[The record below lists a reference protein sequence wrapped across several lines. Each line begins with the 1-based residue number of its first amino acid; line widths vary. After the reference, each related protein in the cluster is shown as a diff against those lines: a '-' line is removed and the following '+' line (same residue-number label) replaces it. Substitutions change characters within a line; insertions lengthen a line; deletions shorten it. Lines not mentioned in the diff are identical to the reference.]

1 MEGNE
6 TKTNSEGTETTKKE
20 DATKETQQ
28 KDNETKHG
36 QEGKNVD
43 VEDVE
48 KERKNAVADY
58 LSGLGV
64 DEDTLKNILAK
75 HKEEEEKN
83 KTELQKSEDAVK
95 AATAQLAEERKAR
108 LKAEAKS
115 IAMQNGVNPKL
126 VEDFVIVAMAK
137 VTKDKDIEAV
147 VAEMKESESGKIYF
161 GASEEE
167 ESKTKQSNKGTVTR
181 KRVQKKAGDDN
192 NKKKEGG
199 GDEGAESKYEGTMA
213 KRIFD
218 RRAKVGKS
226 SYFKS

>member
-6 TKTNSEGTETTKKE
+6 TKTNPEGTETTKKE
-20 DATKETQQ
+20 DVTKETQQ
-28 KDNETKHG
+28 KDNETKQG
-36 QEGKNVD
+36 QEGKKV
-43 VEDVE
+43 DVE
-48 KERKNAVADY
+48 KERKHAVADY

-83 KTELQKSEDAVK
+83 KTELQKSEDTVK

-147 VAEMKESESGKIYF
+147 VAEMKESESGKLYF

-167 ESKTKQSNKGTVTR
+167 EEESKTKQGNRGTVTR
-181 KRVQKKAGDDN
+181 KRVQKKAGADN

-199 GDEGAESKYEGTMA
+199 GDEGTESKYEGTMA

>member
-6 TKTNSEGTETTKKE
+6 TKTNPEGTETTKKE
-20 DATKETQQ
+20 DVTKETQP
-28 KDNETKHG
+28 KDNETKQG
-36 QEGKNVD
+36 QESKKV
-43 VEDVE
+43 DVE

-126 VEDFVIVAMAK
+126 VEDFVIVAMTK

-147 VAEMKESESGKIYF
+147 VAEMKESESGKLYF

-167 ESKTKQSNKGTVTR
+167 EESGTKQNNKGTVTR

>member
-6 TKTNSEGTETTKKE
+6 TKTNPEGIDTTKKE
-20 DATKETQQ
+20 DVTKETQP
-28 KDNETKHG
+28 KDNETKQG
-36 QEGKNVD
+36 QEGKNV
-43 VEDVE
+43 DVE

-75 HKEEEEKN
+75 HKAEEEKN

-108 LKAEAKS
+108 LKAEVKS

-126 VEDFVIVAMAK
+126 VEDFVIVAMTK
-137 VTKDKDIEAV
+137 VTKDKGIEAV
-147 VAEMKESESGKIYF
+147 VAEMKESESGKLYF

-167 ESKTKQSNKGTVTR
+167 EESGTKQNKGTVTR
-181 KRVQKKAGDDN
+181 KRVQKKAGADN
-192 NKKKEGG
+192 NKKKEDGG
-199 GDEGAESKYEGTMA
+199 GEGAESKYEGTMA

-218 RRAKVGKS
+218 RRAKAGKS

>member
-6 TKTNSEGTETTKKE
+6 TKTNPKGTETTK
-20 DATKETQQ
+20 TKETQP
-28 KDNETKHG
+28 KDNETKQG
-36 QEGKNVD
+36 QEGKKV
-43 VEDVE
+43 DVE
-48 KERKNAVADY
+48 KERENAVADY

-64 DEDTLKNILAK
+64 DEDTLKSIIAK

-126 VEDFVIVAMAK
+126 VEDFVIVAMTK

-147 VAEMKESESGKIYF
+147 VAEMKESESGKFYF
-161 GASEEE
+161 GESEEE
-167 ESKTKQSNKGTVTR
+167 EESRTKQNKGTVTR
-181 KRVQKKAGDDN
+181 KRVQKKAGADN
-192 NKKKEGG
+192 SKKKEGDG
-199 GDEGAESKYEGTMA
+199 EEGAESKYEGTMA

>member
-6 TKTNSEGTETTKKE
+6 TKTNPEGTGTTKKE
-20 DATKETQQ
+20 DVTTKETQP
-28 KDNETKHG
+28 KDNETKQG
-36 QEGKNVD
+36 QESKKV
-43 VEDVE
+43 DVE

-126 VEDFVIVAMAK
+126 VEDFVIVAMTK

-147 VAEMKESESGKIYF
+147 VAEMKESESGKFYF
-161 GASEEE
+161 RASEEE
-167 ESKTKQSNKGTVTR
+167 EESGTKHNNKGTVTR
-181 KRVQKKAGDDN
+181 KRVQKKAGADN
-192 NKKKEGG
+192 SKKKEDGG
-199 GDEGAESKYEGTMA
+199 EEGAESKYEGTMA

>member
-6 TKTNSEGTETTKKE
+6 TKTNPKGTGTTEKE
-20 DATKETQQ
+20 DVTKETQP

-36 QEGKNVD
+36 QESKKVD
-43 VEDVE
+43 VG

-126 VEDFVIVAMAK
+126 VEDFVIVAMTK

-147 VAEMKESESGKIYF
+147 VAEMKESESGKLYF

-167 ESKTKQSNKGTVTR
+167 EESETKHNNKGTVTR
-181 KRVQKKAGDDN
+181 KRVQKKAGADN
-192 NKKKEGG
+192 SKKKEDGG
-199 GDEGAESKYEGTMA
+199 EEGAESKYEGTMA

>member
-6 TKTNSEGTETTKKE
+6 TKTNPEGTETTKKE
-20 DATKETQQ
+20 DVTKETQP
-28 KDNETKHG
+28 KDNETKQG
-36 QEGKNVD
+36 QESKKV
-43 VEDVE
+43 DVE

-64 DEDTLKNILAK
+64 DEDTLKNILSK

-126 VEDFVIVAMAK
+126 VEDFVIVAMTK

-147 VAEMKESESGKIYF
+147 VAEMKESESGKLYF
-161 GASEEE
+161 GTSEEE
-167 ESKTKQSNKGTVTR
+167 EESGTKQNRGTVTR
-181 KRVQKKAGDDN
+181 KRVQKKAGADN

>member
-6 TKTNSEGTETTKKE
+6 TKTNPEGTETTKKE
-20 DATKETQQ
+20 DVTKETQP
-28 KDNETKHG
+28 KDNETKQG
-36 QEGKNVD
+36 QESKKV
-43 VEDVE
+43 DVE

-64 DEDTLKNILAK
+64 DEDTLKNILSK

-126 VEDFVIVAMAK
+126 VEDFVIVAMTK

-147 VAEMKESESGKIYF
+147 VAEMKESESGKLYF
-161 GASEEE
+161 GTSEEE
-167 ESKTKQSNKGTVTR
+167 EESGTKHNNKGTVTR
-181 KRVQKKAGDDN
+181 KRVQKKAGADN

-226 SYFKS
+226 SYFNN

>member
-6 TKTNSEGTETTKKE
+6 TKTNPKGTETTKKE
-20 DATKETQQ
+20 DETKETQP
-28 KDNETKHG
+28 KDNETKQG
-36 QEGKNVD
+36 QESKKV
-43 VEDVE
+43 DVE

-126 VEDFVIVAMAK
+126 VEDFVIVAMTK

-147 VAEMKESESGKIYF
+147 VAEMKESESGKLYF
-161 GASEEE
+161 GTSEEE
-167 ESKTKQSNKGTVTR
+167 EESGTKQNKNRGTVTR
-181 KRVQKKAGDDN
+181 KRVQKKAGADN

>member
-6 TKTNSEGTETTKKE
+6 TKTNPEGTDTTKKE
-20 DATKETQQ
+20 KEDVTKETQP
-28 KDNETKHG
+28 KGNETKQG
-36 QEGKNVD
+36 QEGKKV
-43 VEDVE
+43 DVE

-126 VEDFVIVAMAK
+126 VEDFVIVAMTK

-147 VAEMKESESGKIYF
+147 VAEMKESESGKLYF

-167 ESKTKQSNKGTVTR
+167 EESGTKQNRGTVTR
-181 KRVQKKAGDDN
+181 KRVQKKAGADN
-192 NKKKEGG
+192 NKKKEGDG
-199 GDEGAESKYEGTMA
+199 EEGAESKYEGTMA

-218 RRAKVGKS
+218 RRAKVSKS

>member
-6 TKTNSEGTETTKKE
+6 TKTNPEGTGTTKEK
-20 DATKETQQ
+20 DVTKETQP
-28 KDNETKHG
+28 KDNETKQG
-36 QEGKNVD
+36 QESKKV
-43 VEDVE
+43 DVE

-83 KTELQKSEDAVK
+83 KTELQKSKDAVK

-126 VEDFVIVAMAK
+126 VEDFVIVAMTK

-147 VAEMKESESGKIYF
+147 VAEMKESESGKLYF

-167 ESKTKQSNKGTVTR
+167 ESGTKQNRGTVTR
-181 KRVQKKAGDDN
+181 KRVQKKAGADN

>member
-6 TKTNSEGTETTKKE
+6 TKTNPKGTETTKKE
-20 DATKETQQ
+20 DETKETQP
-28 KDNETKHG
+28 KDNETKQG
-36 QEGKNVD
+36 QESKKV
-43 VEDVE
+43 DVE

-95 AATAQLAEERKAR
+95 AATVQLAEERKAR

-126 VEDFVIVAMAK
+126 VEDFVIVAMTK

-147 VAEMKESESGKIYF
+147 VAEMKESESGKLYF

-167 ESKTKQSNKGTVTR
+167 EESKTKQGNRGTVTR
-181 KRVQKKAGDDN
+181 KRVQKKAGADN

-199 GDEGAESKYEGTMA
+199 GDEGDESKYEGTMA

>member
-6 TKTNSEGTETTKKE
+6 TKTNPEGTGTTKEKE
-20 DATKETQQ
+20 DVTKETQP

-36 QEGKNVD
+36 QEGKNV
-43 VEDVE
+43 DVE

-126 VEDFVIVAMAK
+126 VEDFVIVAMTK
-137 VTKDKDIEAV
+137 VTKDKDVEAV
-147 VAEMKESESGKIYF
+147 VAEMKESESGKLYF

-167 ESKTKQSNKGTVTR
+167 EESGTKQNRGTVTR
-181 KRVQKKAGDDN
+181 KRVQKKAGADN
-192 NKKKEGG
+192 SKKKEDGG
-199 GDEGAESKYEGTMA
+199 EEGAESKYEGTMA

>member
-6 TKTNSEGTETTKKE
+6 TKTNPEGTETTKKE
-20 DATKETQQ
+20 DVTTKETQP
-28 KDNETKHG
+28 KDNETKQG
-36 QEGKNVD
+36 QESKKV
-43 VEDVE
+43 DVE

-64 DEDTLKNILAK
+64 DEDTLKNILSK

-126 VEDFVIVAMAK
+126 VEDFVIVAMTK

-147 VAEMKESESGKIYF
+147 VAEMKESESGKLYF
-161 GASEEE
+161 GTSEEE
-167 ESKTKQSNKGTVTR
+167 EESGTKQNRGTVTR
-181 KRVQKKAGDDN
+181 KRVQKKAGADN

>member
-6 TKTNSEGTETTKKE
+6 TKTNPEGTGTTKKE
-20 DATKETQQ
+20 DITTKETQP
-28 KDNETKHG
+28 KDNETKQG
-36 QEGKNVD
+36 QESKKV
-43 VEDVE
+43 DVE

-83 KTELQKSEDAVK
+83 KTELQKSNDAVK

-147 VAEMKESESGKIYF
+147 VAEMKESESGKLYF

-167 ESKTKQSNKGTVTR
+167 EESGTKHNKGTVTR
-181 KRVQKKAGDDN
+181 KRVQKKAGADN
-192 NKKKEGG
+192 NKKKEGDG
-199 GDEGAESKYEGTMA
+199 EEGAESKYEGTMA